1 MVPVVP
7 HPFRVFANHL
17 GGVKMHLILGAVP
30 IVAGPD
36 KIFVLN
42 QQASFIRDVEPLIRY
57 RTDAEPKTIP
67 VHLARNLDEQ
77 FADPRLIPRQGA
89 RQRIFKKPMERDVR
103 TAHEVDVAVQVCAP
117 GGGIEAELPHAEASR
132 GRVATGTRLQHI

>member
-1 MVPVVP
+1 MVPVVL
-7 HPFRVFANHL
+7 HPFPVFANHL

-30 IVAGPD
+30 IVPGPD

-57 RTDAEPKTIP
+57 RTDAEPKTVP
-67 VHLARNLDEQ
+67 VHLVRNLD
-77 FADPRLIPRQGA
+77 IPRQGA
-89 RQRIFKKPMERDVR
+89 GERIFKKPMERDVR
-103 TAHEVDVAVQVCAP
+103 TAHEVDVAVEICAP

-132 GRVATGTRLQHI
+132 GSVAAGTRLQHI